1 MNVALIMAGGSGNR
15 MLAKEKKQ
23 FININGKELI
33 AYTLAEFY
41 GNPEIDKVI
50 VVTPEADLERMRE
63 ICKAKFSQD
72 TIEVIAGGSIRQHSV
87 INGLEAC
94 PAGTKLVLIHD
105 AVRPFVNRIM
115 LQELMQIARKKKAVI
130 PCSPVRNTIKRVNE
144 GLILETIPREDLYN
158 AQTPQVF
165 EYDLILKYH
174 RLALE
179 QEREFTDDSSILEY
193 FGIPVYFYLSDDSNF
208 KITEPH
214 DLTIARLLLRG
225 QK

>member
-1 MNVALIMAGGSGNR
+1 MNVALIMAGGSGSR

-23 FININGKELI
+23 FISIHGRELI
-33 AYTLAEFY
+33 AYTLAEFC

-50 VVTPEADLERMRE
+50 VVAPEADVERMGE
-63 ICKAKFSQD
+63 ICEAKFSQYS
-72 TIEVIAGGSIRQHSV
+72 IEVIAGGSIRQRSV

-94 PAGTKLVLIHD
+94 PSGTELVLIHD
-105 AVRPFVNRIM
+105 AVRPFVSHIM
-115 LQELMQIARKKKAVI
+115 LRELLQIAREKKAVI
-130 PCSPVRNTIKRVNE
+130 PCSPVRNTIKRIQN

-214 DLTIARLLLRG
+214 DLTIAGHLLQG
-225 QK
+225 Q